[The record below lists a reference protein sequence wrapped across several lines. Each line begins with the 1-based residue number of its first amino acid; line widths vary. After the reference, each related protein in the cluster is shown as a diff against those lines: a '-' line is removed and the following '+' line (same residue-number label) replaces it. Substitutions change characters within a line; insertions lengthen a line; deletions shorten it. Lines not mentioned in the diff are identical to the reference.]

1 MAKEDSRDVTASE
14 RRSGQ
19 VRSPTKTS
27 SGAAQPG
34 STLPSMLTD
43 AGRMLGKYQLIA
55 EIARG
60 GMGVVYLAMVQGPG
74 GFNKLVVVKELKP
87 ELVEEPAF
95 LTMFLDEARLAARL
109 SHPNIVQTNEV
120 GNDGDRYFMAMDYLD
135 GRGLDQIRRR
145 SKVAG
150 FGLSVPMHLRVV
162 CDMLAGLDYAHK
174 MTDFDGSPLHIVHR
188 DVSPQNV
195 FVTFDG
201 QVKLLDF
208 GIAKASD
215 SMYETHAGVVK
226 GKVSYMSPEQGRGW
240 KVDAR
245 ADVFS
250 AGVMLWEALTG
261 KRMRE
266 GKNDQEKLWA
276 LVSNE
281 IPRASEIKPWVP
293 PELDEICARA
303 MAWNRDE
310 RYTSAGAM
318 QQDLERYL
326 VSTGMNVSAREVGSC
341 VSELF
346 REDRTN
352 TNSVI
357 EAHIA
362 RLRGGTVREKLPII
376 DVASRSVGSP
386 TPSGER
392 AMTRPPFD
400 PENMPSADTPSARL
414 VDDGGSMVSE
424 SRRPVQPR
432 RDLRPVIITAIAGV
446 VVGIVVIFLVA
457 RLTHDA
463 SPVTR
468 ADPAPPGPQPVSAAP
483 VQPAPPVVV
492 QAPPAPPPRPQPAMI
507 DVEIRVSPATA
518 TVSIDDKVVD
528 GNPFSK
534 RYTAD
539 NETHHVRAAAPGYVA
554 KSVSVAFNANVTLDV
569 SLERLPPPPPPPTPV
584 AQPAR
589 PAQRQRPAEPV
600 RKVEPPRPAEPA
612 AQQQQSPPP
621 PPPAQQ
627 PPAPPP
633 ELVRPPGDIG
643 PNPTKPRRTIDP
655 SNPYDNNPHGGGQ

>member
-1 MAKEDSRDVTASE
+1 
-14 RRSGQ
+14 
-19 VRSPTKTS
+19 
-27 SGAAQPG
+27 
-34 STLPSMLTD
+34 MLTD
-43 AGRMLGKYQLIA
+43 PGRMLGKYQLIA

-60 GMGVVYLAMVQGPG
+60 GMGVVYLAMIQGPG

-174 MTDFDGSPLHIVHR
+174 MTDFDGSPLNIVHR

-310 RYTSAGAM
+310 RYPSAGAM

-326 VSTGMNVSAREVGSC
+326 VSTGMNVTAREVGTC

-346 REDRTN
+346 REDRAN
-352 TNSVI
+352 TNAVI

-392 AMTRPPFD
+392 ALTRPPFD
-400 PENMPSADTPSARL
+400 PENLTSPDTPSARMAE
-414 VDDGGSMVSE
+414 DSAPMSE
-424 SRRPVQPR
+424 PRRPIQPR
-432 RDLRPVIITAIAGV
+432 RDLRPVIITAVAGV

-468 ADPAPPGPQPVSAAP
+468 ADPAPTTA
-483 VQPAPPVVV
+483 QPAPPVA
-492 QAPPAPPPRPQPAMI
+492 QPGPPATQPAPPVAQPAPPVAQPQPVAPPSPPQPQMV

-518 TVSIDDKVVD
+518 TVTIDDKPVD

-534 RYTAD
+534 QFPAD
-539 NETHHVRAAAPGYVA
+539 SATHYVHAAAPGYVT
-554 KSVSVAFNANVTLDV
+554 KSVTVAFNANVTLDI
-569 SLERLPPPPPPPTPV
+569 SLERQAPPPPQPQVRYLPKPRPP
-584 AQPAR
+584 
-589 PAQRQRPAEPV
+589 EPV
-600 RKVEPPRPAEPA
+600 HAKADPPRTEPA
-612 AQQQQSPPP
+612 AQPPTPPP
-621 PPPAQQ
+621 PVTPPVT
-627 PPAPPP
+627 PPDLAK
-633 ELVRPPGDIG
+633 PPGDIG
-643 PNPTKPRRTIDP
+643 QNPTKPRRPIDP
-655 SNPYDNNPHGGGQ
+655 SNPYENQHGEKP

>member
-1 MAKEDSRDVTASE
+1 
-14 RRSGQ
+14 
-19 VRSPTKTS
+19 
-27 SGAAQPG
+27 
-34 STLPSMLTD
+34 MLTD
-43 AGRMLGKYQLIA
+43 PGRMLGKYQLIA

-60 GMGVVYLAMVQGPG
+60 GMGVVYLAMIQGPG

-162 CDMLAGLDYAHK
+162 CDTLSGLDYAHK
-174 MTDFDGSPLHIVHR
+174 MTDFDGSPLNIVHR

-310 RYTSAGAM
+310 RYPTAGAM

-326 VSTGMNVSAREVGSC
+326 ISTGMNVTAREVGTC

-346 REDRTN
+346 REDRAN

-392 AMTRPPFD
+392 ALTRPPFD
-400 PENMPSADTPSARL
+400 PDNLTSPDTPSARMS
-414 VDDGGSMVSE
+414 DDSAPVSE
-424 SRRPVQPR
+424 PRRPIQPR
-432 RDLRPVIITAIAGV
+432 RDLRPVIITAVAGV

-468 ADPAPPGPQPVSAAP
+468 AEPAPPTP
-483 VQPAPPVVV
+483 QPAPVAPPPPAPSPVV
-492 QAPPAPPPRPQPAMI
+492 QAPQPPTPPPQPQMV
-507 DVEIRVSPATA
+507 DVEIRISPATA
-518 TVSIDDKVVD
+518 TVTIDDKPVD

-534 RYTAD
+534 QFPADTA
-539 NETHHVRAAAPGYVA
+539 THQVRAAAPGYVA
-554 KSVSVAFNANVTLDV
+554 KSVLVAFNANVTLDI
-569 SLERLPPPPPPPTPV
+569 SLERQQPQPQPQVRYIPKPHPPEPVHAKADPPRTEPTAQPPLPPPVTTPV
-584 AQPAR
+584 TTPVT
-589 PAQRQRPAEPV
+589 PTEPV
-600 RKVEPPRPAEPA
+600 K
-612 AQQQQSPPP
+612 S
-621 PPPAQQ
+621 
-627 PPAPPP
+627 
-633 ELVRPPGDIG
+633 PGDIG
-643 PNPTKPRRTIDP
+643 PNPTKPRRPIDP
-655 SNPYDNNPHGGGQ
+655 SNPYENQHGDKP

>member
-1 MAKEDSRDVTASE
+1 MAKESNRDVTASE
-14 RRSGQ
+14 RRSGSH
-19 VRSPTKTS
+19 RTGRTS
-27 SGAAQPG
+27 SGTSLPGG
-34 STLPSMLTD
+34 STLPPAMLSD
-43 AGRMLGKYQLIA
+43 PGRMLGKYQLVA

-74 GFNKLVVVKELKP
+74 GFSKLVVVKELKP

-162 CDMLAGLDYAHK
+162 CDMLAGLDYAHRL
-174 MTDFDGSPLHIVHR
+174 TDFDGSPLNIVHR

-208 GIAKASD
+208 GIAKAWD

-226 GKVSYMSPEQGRGW
+226 GKVSYMSPEQGRGR

-250 AGVMLWEALTG
+250 GGVMLWEALTG

-276 LVSNE
+276 LVANE
-281 IPRASEIKPWVP
+281 IPRASEVKPWVP

-310 RYTSAGAM
+310 RYASAGAM

-326 VSTGMNVSAREVGSC
+326 VATGMNVTAREVGAC

-346 REDRTN
+346 REDRAN

-362 RLRGGTVREKLPII
+362 RARGGPSREKLPII
-376 DVASRSVGSP
+376 DVASRAVGSP

-400 PENMPSADTPSARL
+400 PEFATSPDTPSARSPES
-414 VDDGGSMVSE
+414 SMASE
-424 SRRPVQPR
+424 SRRPVMPT
-432 RDLRPVIITAIAGV
+432 RDLRPMVLTAIG
-446 VVGIVVIFLVA
+446 GII
-457 RLTHDA
+457 
-463 SPVTR
+463 
-468 ADPAPPGPQPVSAAP
+468 
-483 VQPAPPVVV
+483 
-492 QAPPAPPPRPQPAMI
+492 
-507 DVEIRVSPATA
+507 
-518 TVSIDDKVVD
+518 
-528 GNPFSK
+528 
-534 RYTAD
+534 
-539 NETHHVRAAAPGYVA
+539 
-554 KSVSVAFNANVTLDV
+554 
-569 SLERLPPPPPPPTPV
+569 
-584 AQPAR
+584 
-589 PAQRQRPAEPV
+589 
-600 RKVEPPRPAEPA
+600 
-612 AQQQQSPPP
+612 
-621 PPPAQQ
+621 
-627 PPAPPP
+627 
-633 ELVRPPGDIG
+633 
-643 PNPTKPRRTIDP
+643 
-655 SNPYDNNPHGGGQ
+655 

>member
-1 MAKEDSRDVTASE
+1 
-14 RRSGQ
+14 
-19 VRSPTKTS
+19 
-27 SGAAQPG
+27 
-34 STLPSMLTD
+34 MLSD
-43 AGRMLGKYQLIA
+43 QGRMLGKYHLIA

-60 GMGVVYLAMVQGPG
+60 GMGVVHLAMVQGPG

-145 SKVAG
+145 SKAAG
-150 FGLSVPMHLRVV
+150 FGLSVPMHLRVI
-162 CDMLAGLDYAHK
+162 CDMLTGLDYAHK
-174 MTDFDGSPLHIVHR
+174 LSDFDGSPLQIVHR

-201 QVKLLDF
+201 QIKLLDF
-208 GIAKASD
+208 GIAKAAD

-266 GKNDQEKLWA
+266 GKNEQEKLWA

-310 RYTSAGAM
+310 RYPSAGAM

-326 VSTGMNVSAREVGSC
+326 VSTGMNVTAREVGAC

-346 REDRTN
+346 REDRIN

-362 RLRGGTVREKLPII
+362 RARGGAVREKLPII
-376 DVASRSVGSP
+376 DVASRAVNSP
-386 TPSGER
+386 TPSGQR

-400 PENMPSADTPSARL
+400 HILASSTDTPNSR
-414 VDDGGSMVSE
+414 VSE
-424 SRRPVQPR
+424 AMQSGEVRRPDAG
-432 RDLRPVIITAIAGV
+432 RDLRPVILTAIAGV
-446 VVGIVVIFLVA
+446 VIAAVVILVVA
-457 RLTHDA
+457 RLTRD
-463 SPVTR
+463 PVQVVR
-468 ADPAPPGPQPVSAAP
+468 AEQAALPIAPAPTATAPQTTPTPAP
-483 VQPAPPVVV
+483 V
-492 QAPPAPPPRPQPAMI
+492 PAPPPPPPKPAMI
-507 DVEIRVSPATA
+507 DVTIHVSPSVA
-518 TVSIDDKVVD
+518 SIVLDGAELD

-534 RYTAD
+534 QFQAD
-539 NETHHVRAAAPGYVA
+539 GKVHHIRASATGYVA
-554 KSVSVAFNANVTLDV
+554 KSTTVKFDSTNVALDW
-569 SLERLPPPPPPPTPV
+569 SLERLPAPPPAPPPPPPS
-584 AQPAR
+584 R
-589 PAQRQRPAEPV
+589 PAQRAKAPEAPRRTESARPTE
-600 RKVEPPRPAEPA
+600 A
-612 AQQQQSPPP
+612 AHIE
-621 PPPAQQ
+621 
-627 PPAPPP
+627 PPAP
-633 ELVRPPGDIG
+633 VRPP
-643 PNPTKPRRTIDP
+643 PESEPAPKPTSNEIDPDGGRKPRRQIDP
-655 SNPYDNNPHGGGQ
+655 NNPYGGGS

>member
-1 MAKEDSRDVTASE
+1 
-14 RRSGQ
+14 
-19 VRSPTKTS
+19 
-27 SGAAQPG
+27 
-34 STLPSMLTD
+34 MLTD
-43 AGRMLGKYQLIA
+43 PGRTLGKYQLIA

-60 GMGVVYLAMVQGPG
+60 GMGVVYLAMIQGPG

-162 CDMLAGLDYAHK
+162 CDMLSGLDYAHK
-174 MTDFDGSPLHIVHR
+174 LTDFDGSPLNIVHR

-208 GIAKASD
+208 GIAKAND

-310 RYTSAGAM
+310 RYPSAGAM
-318 QQDLERYL
+318 QADLERYL

-346 REDRTN
+346 REDRAN

-362 RLRGGTVREKLPII
+362 RLRGGPVREKLPVI
-376 DVASRSVGSP
+376 DVASRAVGSP

-392 AMTRPPFD
+392 AMTRPPFE
-400 PENMPSADTPSARL
+400 PELRTSADTPSARL
-414 VDDGGSMVSE
+414 ADDAVRMPSE
-424 SRRPVQPR
+424 PRRPVAPPR
-432 RDLRPVIITAIAGV
+432 RDLRPVIVTAIAGV
-446 VVGIVVIFLVA
+446 VVGVVVIFLVA
-457 RLTHDA
+457 RMTHDA
-463 SPVTR
+463 SPVSR
-468 ADPAPPGPQPVSAAP
+468 AEPAPPTPVVP
-483 VQPAPPVVV
+483 TPAPT
-492 QAPPAPPPRPQPAMI
+492 PPAPVVPPPPVRVQPTLI

-518 TVSIDDKVVD
+518 TVSIDGNVVD

-534 RYTAD
+534 QYPAD
-539 NETHHVRAAAPGYVA
+539 TETHHIRAAAPGYVA
-554 KSVSVAFNANVTLDV
+554 KSVSLAFNANVTLDL
-569 SLERLPPPPPPPTPV
+569 SLERLPAPPPPPSPPPV
-584 AQPAR
+584 ATPSRPSPRPRQP
-589 PAQRQRPAEPV
+589 EPT
-600 RKVEPPRPAEPA
+600 RKVEPARPPEPA
-612 AQQQQSPPP
+612 AHAPE
-621 PPPAQQ
+621 
-627 PPAPPP
+627 PAPAETKPAAAETKP
-633 ELVRPPGDIG
+633 AAGSDIDPTG
-643 PNPTKPRRTIDP
+643 GTKPRRTIDP
-655 SNPYDNNPHGGGQ
+655 NNPYGGGQ